1 MALSFYQNEL
11 NQLKKVP
18 NTEQMEQNLQQRGG
32 GEATTEDENSDK
44 ESLKEEK
51 ENQGGGGEAG
61 SPSSAPSPFS
71 MLQAKLEQLPRGP
84 PMFPGP
90 PGFLASHGMEN
101 PLQMMASITN
111 SLVTQPMPSQSMNA
125 MKMKAVLPPITQQQ
139 FDHFSHLNTDDVVR
153 RIKEIL
159 SQYSIS
165 QRLFGET
172 VLGLSQGSVSDL
184 LARPK
189 PWHMLTQ
196 KGREPFIRMKLFLDD
211 DTAIHK
217 LVSSQYKIVPDKLL
231 RTGAYGGSQLSPQ
244 NK

>member
-1 MALSFYQNEL
+1 
-11 NQLKKVP
+11 
-18 NTEQMEQNLQQRGG
+18 
-32 GEATTEDENSDK
+32 
-44 ESLKEEK
+44 
-51 ENQGGGGEAG
+51 
-61 SPSSAPSPFS
+61 
-71 MLQAKLEQLPRGP
+71 
-84 PMFPGP
+84 MFPGP
-90 PGFLASHGMEN
+90 PGFLGSHGMDN

-111 SLVTQPMPSQSMNA
+111 SLVSQPLPSPSMSA

-139 FDHFSHLNTDDVVR
+139 FDHFSHLNTDETVR

-165 QRLFGET
+165 QRLFGEA

-217 LVSSQYKIVPDKLL
+217 LVASQYKIVPDKLL
-231 RTGAYGGSQLSPQ
+231 RQGAYSGQPMTPGGKMPNLPPGLQGRLGEGFRGLGESPLPALIPTSGRLPHGILPNLPGLPGNRGPLQLP
-244 NK
+244 NLPNLPHLTPNLY